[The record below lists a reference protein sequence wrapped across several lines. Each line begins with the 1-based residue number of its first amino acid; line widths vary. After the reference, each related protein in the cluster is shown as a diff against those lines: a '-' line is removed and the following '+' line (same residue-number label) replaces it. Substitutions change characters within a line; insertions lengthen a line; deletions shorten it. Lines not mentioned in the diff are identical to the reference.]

1 MRTYII
7 AILSAGCLA
16 SCSLDVPDLNNP
28 GLDTLADNP
37 HRAAILP
44 AATGLLISL
53 RANNTTRNGYISIL
67 GILGRESYV
76 LDPADPR
83 FISELINSDQLS
95 PGSPA
100 FGGNLWATPYSGIR
114 NAELILT
121 AVNAVSSEEMT
132 DQEKEATRGFVKTI
146 EALEYLIIYNTR
158 FDLGGVI
165 VRSNDPNV
173 LDPIGTQADIEN
185 EIQTLLDD
193 AQTSLMAGGDVFPFP
208 LSSGFMGFDTPATFI
223 KFNRAVKARVSVYV
237 GQYAR
242 ALTELQESFISQVD
256 ATPNLDLGVYHVF
269 RSASGDVTN
278 LLKDATIFA
287 NPSILAT
294 AHKDTTG
301 KVDDAR
307 VVRKIHVLDTAV
319 TVGGITATE
328 TFQMYAITTPA
339 PIIRNEELILLKAEA
354 EIQTNDLVKAR
365 DDLNFVR
372 THSGELP
379 VLPAFTTK
387 DEAINALVYERRN
400 SLLFEGGHRWID
412 SRRLGKLGDLPADGG
427 FIHMNMPFPTFETD
441 PR

>member
-7 AILSAGCLA
+7 AILCVGCLA

-28 GLDTLADNP
+28 GLDTLVDNP
-37 HRAAILP
+37 TPSAIAA
-44 AATGLLISL
+44 ASTGLLITL

-76 LDPADPR
+76 IDPADPR
-83 FISELINSDQLS
+83 FISELITAAQLS

-100 FGGNLWATPYSGIR
+100 FGGNLWTIPYSGIR
-114 NAELILT
+114 NAELILAALT
-121 AVNAVSSEEMT
+121 AIGSGMT

-158 FDLGGVI
+158 YDLGGV
-165 VRSNDPNV
+165 VVKSNDPNV
-173 LDPIGTQADIEN
+173 LDPIGTKADMEN

-193 AQTSLMAGGDVFPFP
+193 AKTSLMAGGDTFPFP
-208 LSSGFMGFDTPATFI
+208 LSSGFDGFDTPATFI

-242 ALTELQESFISQVD
+242 ALTELGESFISQMD

-269 RSASGDVTN
+269 RSAGGDTTN
-278 LLKDATIFA
+278 LLVDATIYA
-287 NPSILAT
+287 NPSILAS
-294 AHKDTTG
+294 AHKDGTG
-301 KVDDAR
+301 TVDDAR
-307 VVRKIHVLDTAV
+307 IVRKIHVLDTPV
-319 TVGGITATE
+319 TGSGLTATE
-328 TFQMYAITTPA
+328 NFQMYTITTPA

-379 VLPAFTTK
+379 ALPAFTTK

-412 SRRLGKLGDLPADGG
+412 SRRLGKLGDLPLDGG
-427 FIHMNMPFPTFETD
+427 TVHMDMPIPTPETD